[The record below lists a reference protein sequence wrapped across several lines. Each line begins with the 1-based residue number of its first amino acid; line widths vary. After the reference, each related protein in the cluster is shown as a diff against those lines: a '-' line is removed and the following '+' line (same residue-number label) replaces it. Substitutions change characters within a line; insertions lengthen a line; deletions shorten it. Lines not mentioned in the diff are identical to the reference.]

1 METVF
6 PQSILF
12 RYPLIDRICFDV
24 VGQGMVEDRVEAGDV
39 LDVGNLFETDIKNG
53 YCGGIVA
60 VREKF

>member
-1 METVF
+1 
-6 PQSILF
+6 
-12 RYPLIDRICFDV
+12 
-24 VGQGMVEDRVEAGDV
+24 MVEDRVEAGDV